1 MTVWWW
7 VRHAPT
13 HENAFAGWR
22 DVPADIADTARIAR
36 LNAALPKDA
45 LLVSS
50 DLRRAI
56 QTADAISGAR
66 TRLPDARELREFHFG
81 EWDGLRFDE
90 AAARDPDLSRRYWE
104 DPGDT
109 APPGGESWNDAA
121 ARVAA
126 FVDRMNRDHPGRHII
141 AVAHM
146 GTILTQIQRA
156 GKLGPV
162 QAISR
167 RIDNLSVTR
176 LDLDGTGWHTGCINR
191 IP

>member
-1 MTVWWW
+1 M
-7 VRHAPT
+7 
-13 HENAFAGWR
+13 
-22 DVPADIADTARIAR
+22 
-36 LNAALPKDA
+36 
-45 LLVSS
+45 
-50 DLRRAI
+50 
-56 QTADAISGAR
+56 
-66 TRLPDARELREFHFG
+66 
-81 EWDGLRFDE
+81 RFDE
-90 AAARDPDLSRRYWE
+90 ATARDPDLSRRYWE

-146 GTILTQIQRA
+146 GVILTQIQRA

-176 LDLDGTGWHTGCINR
+176 LDLDGNR
-191 IP
+191 LAHGLHQSYPVIHPCTSFCFPASSACATPRCGDGIRDRPFHAFA